1 MDIQKGWQEI
11 SPPVHES
18 LEDFLDNVT
27 VAVHLV
33 DREGIIVYAN
43 KAELKLLGYQ
53 KEEYIGH
60 NIKEFHAEEEVIDS
74 IFSKLA
80 QHEDLHNA
88 ESKLKCKDGS
98 VIDVVINSNVHFE
111 DNQFKHTRCFT
122 RDITRLKKVEKLLR
136 LLNKAGEEISA
147 TLDTQEALDK
157 ITAFIVPHF
166 ADWFVVNELRADGY
180 AYLIK
185 MAHVEPEKV
194 TWAENYRR
202 AHPISL
208 NDPKVGSVGWVLRTG
223 KSVLVSEITDKILEE
238 GAMDAEQAGILK
250 SLSIQSVIIVPM
262 QIKGKIK
269 GSVSFISCNPL
280 NKYDK
285 YSLSFAKDF
294 ANRIALTLENTRLY
308 GEIKKDNNEKIQA
321 DKQKDEFI
329 SIASHELKTPVT
341 SLKGYAE
348 ILQIIFEEQK
358 NPVASDMLSKM
369 NKQIDKLTLLITDML
384 DITKIDN
391 GQIVFNYSEFD
402 FNELVK
408 EIAGE
413 MQNTTKTHKI
423 SLQLDKEI
431 KIKADRNRISQVIIN
446 LISNAIKYSPGKD
459 TVIITVKNVDERS
472 VKLCVR
478 DFGIGIPREQQSKIF
493 SRFYRVTGGSKYTFP
508 GVGLGLY
515 ISSEIIKRHSGTIFF
530 KSEEG
535 TGSTFCFQLDG
546 IK

>member
-1 MDIQKGWQEI
+1 MNLQKGCRELS
-11 SPPVHES
+11 SPIHES
-18 LEDFLDNVT
+18 LEDFLENVT

-33 DREGIIVYAN
+33 DRQGIIVYAN
-43 KAELKLLGYQ
+43 KAELNLLGYQ

-74 IFSKLA
+74 IFSKLVR
-80 QHEDLHNA
+80 HEDLHNA
-88 ESKLKCKDGS
+88 ESKLRCKDGS

-157 ITAFIVPHF
+157 ITTFIVPHF
-166 ADWFVVNELRADGY
+166 ADWFVVNELRDDGY

-185 MAHVEPEKV
+185 MAHTEPEKV
-194 TWAENYRR
+194 TWAENYRK
-202 AHPISL
+202 AHPIDM
-208 NDPKVGSVGWVLRTG
+208 NDPKERSVGWVLRTG
-223 KSVLVSEITDKILEE
+223 EAILVPEITDQMIEN
-238 GAMDAEQAGILK
+238 GAMDAEQAKILK
-250 SLSIQSVIIVPM
+250 ALSIKSVIVVPM
-262 QIKGKIK
+262 QVKGKII
-269 GSVSFISCNPL
+269 GVVSFISCNPL
-280 NKYDK
+280 NIYDE
-285 YSLSFAKDF
+285 YALNFAKDF

-308 GEIKKDNNEKIQA
+308 AEIKKDINEKIQA

-348 ILQIIFEEQK
+348 ILQLIFEEQK
-358 NPVASDMLSKM
+358 NTVAADMLSKM
-369 NKQIDKLTLLITDML
+369 NKQIDKLTLLIMDML

-408 EIAGE
+408 EIAAE

-423 SLQLDKEI
+423 SLQLDEGI
-431 KIKADRNRISQVIIN
+431 KIKADRNRIAQVIIN

-459 TVIITVKNVDERS
+459 KVLITVSNAGKRR

-478 DFGIGIPREQQSKIF
+478 DFGIGIPEEQQSKIF
-493 SRFYRVTGGSKYTFP
+493 SRFYRVTGENKYTFP

-515 ISSEIIKRHSGTIFF
+515 ISSEIIKRHSGTISF
-530 KSEEG
+530 KSREG
-535 TGSTFCFQLDG
+535 SGSTFCFRLPG
-546 IK
+546 I